1 MKSQKYYAF
10 ALVLAIA
17 LVFSACGPSPS
28 TEETAADSAAPV
40 EESTGPVK
48 ISVYSVAWSPSSINM
63 MKDLIEK
70 FNQEHEG
77 EIMAEFVQGDWG
89 EGDTYITSGVA
100 GGGGIADVIEWY
112 LGGALDWYNQGYA
125 LDLSPYVTDEVRASM
140 PELLWQ
146 ARTAP
151 DGAIFESCT
160 VAGEHFVN
168 FFNPELIRNAGIEPP
183 AAGETWT
190 WDEFIENAKLLTLDA
205 SGKHIGEDGFD
216 PNNVVQWG
224 YVPRLDDRQ
233 IYENI
238 MYYSLQSAKK
248 PMIRKGDDGMWDIFF
263 DEESMPAIEAFTS
276 IISEGITPMESI
288 GLVGSTQDE
297 MFFQGQ
303 AAIVPRGYFN
313 IAVLIDNYPDFEFG
327 VMPIAMEDGSN
338 YFASPEVGQGFS
350 VPVTTKHPKEAAE
363 FVFWFQRAD
372 NQALWMNALMLD
384 TCNPAAYDEP
394 VIKDNPLFDVM
405 RFYKGIENYVEAEV
419 NPNVDEFQTT
429 VFGTTMMEVMMG
441 NMSLDDGIAQI
452 KAISKDVLNQ

>member
-338 YFASPEVGQGFS
+338 YFASPDRKS
-350 VPVTTKHPKEAAE
+350 VV
-363 FVFWFQRAD
+363 
-372 NQALWMNALMLD
+372 
-384 TCNPAAYDEP
+384 
-394 VIKDNPLFDVM
+394 
-405 RFYKGIENYVEAEV
+405 
-419 NPNVDEFQTT
+419 
-429 VFGTTMMEVMMG
+429 
-441 NMSLDDGIAQI
+441 
-452 KAISKDVLNQ
+452 